1 MIRIIVTEH
10 AGFQLNEYEVD
21 ISQDMRDKALAFASK
36 IKLDDN
42 QYNRL
47 IPREYQT
54 LPNDNEETIRRKE
67 RLFLKYTI
75 QRTYVGKL
83 GELAFLVLLN
93 ERGLVCNTE
102 GMFEI
107 YEGQANTDSFDFLT
121 ANNKTI
127 DVKTGFR
134 NNHSRL
140 LINQQQFERNP
151 KDIYVGVKL
160 NGRDVPGDD
169 RLIEWDSVRTAIIKG
184 YAERSFLQRLNYVNY
199 GEGPAKAIQY
209 NQLLGIDRLLDGFN
223 DMV

>member
-1 MIRIIVTEH
+1 MSRIIFTEH

-21 ISQDMRDKALAFASK
+21 ISQEMRDKALAFASK

-47 IPREYQT
+47 IPKEYQT
-54 LPNDNEETIRRKE
+54 LPNDNEETIRIKE

-93 ERGLVCNTE
+93 ERGIVCNTE

-107 YEGQANTDSFDFLT
+107 YEGQANTDPFDFLT
-121 ANNKTI
+121 ANNRRI

-134 NNHSRL
+134 SNHSRL

-160 NGRDVPGDD
+160 NGQDVPGDD
-169 RLIEWDSVRTAIIKG
+169 RLIEWDSVRTATIKG

-199 GEGPAKAIQY
+199 GEEPAKAIQY